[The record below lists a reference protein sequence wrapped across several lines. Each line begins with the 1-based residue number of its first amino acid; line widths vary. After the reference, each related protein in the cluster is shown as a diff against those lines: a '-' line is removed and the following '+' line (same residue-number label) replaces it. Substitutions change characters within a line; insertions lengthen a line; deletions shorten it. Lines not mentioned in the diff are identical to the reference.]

1 MPILLAILAAIG
13 GAIWWWAR
21 SNPRDALGAADDA
34 VTIARNAPRK
44 MAFRRQTKEHPVEG
58 IDDPVL
64 AMVAIGHAFIRLDG
78 LPAREDQA
86 RLQNMSRIIWRLD
99 PSEAEETGALAA
111 WLVDQCGSASAAVA
125 RLGRRLWKIDE
136 GASWPQL
143 ERLLA
148 ALAEG
153 GFSEGQDGAI
163 GDLKVALH
171 MKRH

>member
-1 MPILLAILAAIG
+1 MPILIAILAAIG

-21 SNPRDALGAADDA
+21 SNPGDALGVADDA
-34 VTIARNAPRK
+34 VTMARNAPRK

-78 LPAREDQA
+78 LPTREDQA
-86 RLQNMSRIIWRLD
+86 RLQDLSRIIWRLD
-99 PSEAEETGALAA
+99 QGDAEEMGALAA
-111 WLVDQCGSASAAVA
+111 WLVDQCGGASAAVS

-136 GASWPQL
+136 DASWGQL

-148 ALAEG
+148 GLAEG
-153 GFSEGQDGAI
+153 GFSDGQDGALA
-163 GDLKVALH
+163 DLKVALH